1 VSSAAW
7 PLCKESAKKVFLA
20 FLHDSKP
27 WACIMTG
34 VLGEATVRELEI
46 GLAGSVAGPWDPDY
60 ETARYVWNHAIDK
73 RPALIVRAATT
84 EDVVRAVG
92 FARSEG
98 RAIAVRGGA
107 HSVAGFST
115 CDDGI
120 IIDLAQL
127 NEVQVDVESRR
138 AFAGGGTTWK
148 TFDAATQQHGL
159 ATTGGLVS
167 STGIGGFTLGGGIGH
182 LVRKYGLTCDNLL
195 SVELVTADGSVVH
208 ASESQ
213 NSELFW
219 ALRGG
224 GGNFGIVT
232 NFELALHPVG
242 PVVLGGPVFYPGE
255 QAAQVMNGWRD
266 VLGDI
271 PDELSTT
278 FVLTTAPPAP
288 FIPEDWHYKKVVVV
302 STCWADDQGVGQ
314 TVVKPLR
321 ALGTPITD
329 LLGPIP
335 YVDLQQIVDPLW
347 EPGAANYF
355 TSAFLDQLPAEA
367 IETLADIHRR
377 SADLPVQA
385 ELHIHHLGGAVARV
399 PGDSTAFPDRRSP
412 FVINCLART
421 SDAGDLPPHLDW
433 ARAARNAMAPYGN
446 GGMYVNFTGEGG
458 EDNLKASYP
467 PEIYARL
474 QGVKNRYD
482 PFNVF
487 RFNINIPP
495 TA

>member
-1 VSSAAW
+1 
-7 PLCKESAKKVFLA
+7 
-20 FLHDSKP
+20 
-27 WACIMTG
+27 
-34 VLGEATVRELEI
+34 
-46 GLAGSVAGPWDPDY
+46 
-60 ETARYVWNHAIDK
+60 
-73 RPALIVRAATT
+73 
-84 EDVVRAVG
+84 
-92 FARSEG
+92 
-98 RAIAVRGGA
+98 
-107 HSVAGFST
+107 
-115 CDDGI
+115 
-120 IIDLAQL
+120 
-127 NEVQVDVESRR
+127 
-138 AFAGGGTTWK
+138 
-148 TFDAATQQHGL
+148 
-159 ATTGGLVS
+159 
-167 STGIGGFTLGGGIGH
+167 
-182 LVRKYGLTCDNLL
+182 
-195 SVELVTADGSVVH
+195 
-208 ASESQ
+208 
-213 NSELFW
+213 
-219 ALRGG
+219 
-224 GGNFGIVT
+224 
-232 NFELALHPVG
+232 
-242 PVVLGGPVFYPGE
+242 
-255 QAAQVMNGWRD
+255 MNGWRD
-266 VLGDI
+266 VLEDI

-288 FIPEDWHYKKVVVV
+288 FIPKDWHYKKVVVV
-302 STCWADDQGVGQ
+302 STCWADDQGAGQ

-347 EPGAANYF
+347 ETGAANYF

-433 ARAARNAMAPYGN
+433 ARAARNAVAPYGN
-446 GGMYVNFTGEGG
+446 GGMYVNFTSEGG

-474 QGVKNRYD
+474 QKVKNRYD

-495 TA
+495 TT